1 MPNITF
7 LFLYLPFSMQPTKF
21 TIRVYGI
28 LINDK
33 SEVLLA
39 DEVVNGRH
47 LTKFPGGGLELG
59 EGPADCLVREF
70 REETGQEV
78 EVVAHLYT
86 THFFIQSLINPE
98 HQFIGIYY
106 RVSSAATEQIIIGK
120 QTDNITFKWV
130 SLFALDEN
138 DVTFESDKTV
148 VRLLSLPS
156 RA

>member
-1 MPNITF
+1 M
-7 LFLYLPFSMQPTKF
+7 LPTKF

-28 LINDK
+28 LVNEKNEI
-33 SEVLLA
+33 LLA
-39 DEVVNGRH
+39 DEIVNGRH

-59 EGPADCLVREF
+59 EGPVDCLVREF

-78 EVVAHLYT
+78 NVDSHFHT
-86 THFFIQSLINPE
+86 TGFFIQSLINPDL
-98 HQFIGIYY
+98 QFIGIYY
-106 RVSSAATEQIIIGK
+106 RVRCATTDKIMVNISSN
-120 QTDNITFKWV
+120 NIAFKWV

-148 VRLLSLPS
+148 VRMLSLPS

>member
-1 MPNITF
+1 
-7 LFLYLPFSMQPTKF
+7 MQPTKF

-39 DEVVNGRH
+39 DEVVNGMH
-47 LTKFPGGGLELG
+47 ITKFPGGGLELG
-59 EGPADCLVREF
+59 EGPAECVVREF

-78 EVVAHLYT
+78 EVAAHLYT
-86 THFFIQSLINPE
+86 TDFFIQSLVNPD
-98 HQFIGIYY
+98 HQFLGIYY
-106 RVSSAATEQIIIGK
+106 KVNCTASEQIAVGK

-130 SLFALDEN
+130 SLFALNEE

>member
-1 MPNITF
+1 M
-7 LFLYLPFSMQPTKF
+7 LYIYNMQPSKF
-21 TIRVYGI
+21 TVRVYGI

-47 LTKFPGGGLELG
+47 ITKFPGGGLEFG
-59 EGPADCLVREF
+59 EGPVDCVVREF

-78 EVVAHLYT
+78 SVIEHFYT
-86 THFFIQSLINPE
+86 TGFYIHSQINPE
-98 HQFIGIYY
+98 FQVVAVYY
-106 RVSSAATEQIIIGK
+106 RVSCATTEQIVIGK
-120 QTDNITFKWV
+120 QTDNITLKWV

>member
-1 MPNITF
+1 
-7 LFLYLPFSMQPTKF
+7 MQPTKF
-21 TIRVYGI
+21 TVRVYGI

-47 LTKFPGGGLELG
+47 ITKFPGGGLEFG
-59 EGPADCLVREF
+59 EGPADCVVREF
-70 REETGQEV
+70 MEETGQEV
-78 EVVAHLYT
+78 NIVSHFYT
-86 THFFIQSLINPE
+86 TGFYIHSQINPE
-98 HQFIGIYY
+98 FQVIVIYY
-106 RVSSAATEQIIIGK
+106 RVSCATDERILIGK
-120 QTDNITFKWV
+120 PIDNITFKWV

>member
-1 MPNITF
+1 
-7 LFLYLPFSMQPTKF
+7 MQPTKF

-47 LTKFPGGGLELG
+47 ITKFPGGGLEFG
-59 EGPADCLVREF
+59 EGPADCVVREF

-78 EVVAHLYT
+78 SVLEHYYT
-86 THFFIQSLINPE
+86 TDFYIHSQINPE
-98 HQFIGIYY
+98 FQVVAIYY
-106 RVSSAATEQIIIGK
+106 RVSCATTEQILIGK
-120 QTDNITFKWV
+120 STDNITLKWV
-130 SLFALDEN
+130 SLFALDEE

-148 VRLLSLPS
+148 VRMLSLPS

>member
-1 MPNITF
+1 
-7 LFLYLPFSMQPTKF
+7 MQPTKF

-39 DEVVNGRH
+39 DEVVNDRH
-47 LTKFPGGGLELG
+47 ITKFPGGGLELG
-59 EGPADCLVREF
+59 EGPAECVVREF

-78 EVVAHLYT
+78 SIVSHFYT
-86 THFFIQSLINPE
+86 TGFYIQSQINP
-98 HQFIGIYY
+98 QFQVIGIYY
-106 RVSSAATEQIIIGK
+106 RVSCVAIESIAIGK

-130 SLFALDEN
+130 SLFALDED

>member
-1 MPNITF
+1 
-7 LFLYLPFSMQPTKF
+7 MQPTKF

-39 DEVVNGRH
+39 DEVLNGMH
-47 LTKFPGGGLELG
+47 ITKFPGGGLELG

-70 REETGQEV
+70 REETGQKV

>member
-1 MPNITF
+1 
-7 LFLYLPFSMQPTKF
+7 MQPTKF

-47 LTKFPGGGLELG
+47 ITKFPGGGLELG
-59 EGPADCLVREF
+59 EGPADCVVREF
-70 REETGQEV
+70 QEETGQEV
-78 EVVAHLYT
+78 SIVSHFYT
-86 THFFIQSLINPE
+86 TGFYIHSQINPE
-98 HQFIGIYY
+98 FQVIGIYY
-106 RVSSAATEQIIIGK
+106 RVSCPTTEQIAIGK

-130 SLFALDEN
+130 SLFALDEE